1 MPHTSSVTTPC
12 ARRRRR
18 EAHLSRTAR
27 TFKERNFRN
36 VELASGVV
44 EKVHADFGD
53 SSGPLHGG
61 VGAVAVAFGRAVI
74 AIEFGG
80 WFLRLVSWL
89 RAGKKRRF

>member
-1 MPHTSSVTTPC
+1 
-12 ARRRRR
+12 
-18 EAHLSRTAR
+18 
-27 TFKERNFRN
+27 

-53 SSGPLHGG
+53 SRGTLHGG

-89 RAGKKRRF
+89 RAGKNDVSRASVTTPDALPTEL